1 MRPFRSVGARLSL
14 AFALVVL
21 LALGIAYAIVVP
33 TLERNLVDSRFAQ
46 LSQAASILADDFPVD
61 ELERGDTAYV
71 EDWASRAAVATS
83 SRVTLL
89 SPLGEAE
96 ADTLADSRGGVQQP
110 QKDPVALDAAVL
122 GFGQFT
128 SGIVNWAGTE
138 HAEVAYAVR
147 GPFGTTLVLL
157 FSSSLEPTLESVEL
171 VKRRV
176 LVAGL
181 VALMVA
187 ILVGYGG
194 AHLFARRLRR
204 LERAADRIAS
214 GELDEPVEDRGSD
227 EVAELA
233 RAFERMRGRLAQ
245 LDHARREFVANAS
258 HELRTPIFSL
268 GGFLELLD
276 DEEVDE
282 PTRRE
287 FLTAMS
293 EQVDR
298 LTRLAADLLDL
309 SRLDAGRLRVDTEAV
324 DLRSLAEA
332 LDEEFAPLARADGHV
347 ISVRVARD
355 APPALADELKVL
367 RIGRVLVE
375 NALRHT
381 PPGTPVQIE
390 VRRSAAGGAVLRVAD
405 LGPGIASEHL
415 PHVFDRFYRAD
426 GGIATG
432 SGLGLAIAHELATL
446 MGGALEVDSRSG
458 RTTFT
463 LALPAATA
471 ADRAPEPLAEA
482 R

>member
-1 MRPFRSVGARLSL
+1 MRPFKSVGARLSL

-33 TLERNLVDSRFAQ
+33 PLERNLVDSRVGE
-46 LSQAASILADDFPVD
+46 LTNSGRVLADNFPSETLAVGNRD
-61 ELERGDTAYV
+61 LVQAWV
-71 EDWASRAAVATS
+71 ENAAAATG
-83 SRVTLL
+83 SRVVVLDLL
-89 SPLGEAE
+89 TAGDEPIRFESGGGPQHPSQDPL
-96 ADTLADSRGGVQQP
+96 
-110 QKDPVALDAAVL
+110 ALDVDVN
-122 GFGQFT
+122 QQDR
-128 SGIVNWAGTE
+128 SGVVTWAGTP
-138 HAEVAYAVR
+138 HAEAAFAV
-147 GPFGTTLVLL
+147 FGELGAPLILL

-181 VALMVA
+181 VALLVA
-187 ILVGYGG
+187 MLVGYGG

-214 GELDEPVEDRGSD
+214 GQLDEPVEDRGSD
-227 EVAELA
+227 EVAQLA
-233 RAFERMRGRLAQ
+233 RAFERMRGRLQQ

-282 PTRRE
+282 ATRQE
-287 FLTAMS
+287 FLAAMS
-293 EQVDR
+293 EQVER

-309 SRLDAGRLRVDTEAV
+309 SRLDAGRLRVEVEAV

-332 LDEEFAPLARADGHV
+332 LEEEFAPLARLDGHV
-347 ISVRVARD
+347 IGVRVARE

-390 VRRSAAGGAVLRVAD
+390 VVRGAGGGAVLRVAD

-446 MGGALEVDSRSG
+446 MGGALEVDSRPG

-463 LALPAATA
+463 LTLPAATA
-471 ADRAPEPLAEA
+471 ADRAPEPLAGA